1 MCLEGTD
8 QHRRW
13 FQSQLLMSMG
23 AASGDRN
30 IMTMS
35 PYGAL
40 ITRMVLDEAGIVHD
54 HYPRKKGQL

>member
-1 MCLEGTD
+1 
-8 QHRRW
+8 
-13 FQSQLLMSMG
+13 MG